1 MCPPVPAVA
10 VDADWLFDLRP
21 SDKIADEEVKHADR
35 EASEEDEE
43 DEERAS
49 GSSGR
54 AAFRNCLPPLVQP
67 AAAGTQSEDVESD
80 F

>member
-21 SDKIADEEVKHADR
+21 SHKIADEEVKHADR
-35 EASEEDEE
+35 EASEEDGE
-43 DEERAS
+43 DSERAS

-67 AAAGTQSEDVESD
+67 AAAGSPSEDVESD